1 MLRFP
6 SELIASV
13 RPAYEHRRV
22 VVTGGAGFIGSHLVD
37 ALVSL
42 GAHVRV
48 IDDLSNSSA
57 AYVADMVEL
66 EPDRVA
72 FVHGSILDRSAM
84 AEAFQHEASGR
95 GGKRSGGGAAD
106 RGLVVF
112 HMAAVGSVPL
122 SIEQPGRA
130 WDVNATGTLRVL
142 EALRSAG
149 GGRVVHSSSSSIYGD
164 RGGASGE
171 PCREDMAPSPL
182 SPYAASKLSGEHLL
196 ATWARCYGLQSVALR
211 YFNVFGPRQR
221 ADSAYAAVIP
231 AFAARMLR
239 GQAPVIYGDGEQ
251 TRDFTFVAN
260 VVLANLLAGATSTL
274 PEDALANI
282 ALGQATSLNQLAGR
296 MAEIIGKQTGAEAGS
311 LEPVYKPARQ
321 GEVRHS
327 LASIERAR
335 GLLGYE
341 PFTTLREGL
350 AETIHWH
357 RAQME
362 AGASSGGG

>member
-6 SELIASV
+6 SELIVRV
-13 RPAYEHRRV
+13 RPTYENRRV

-42 GAHVRV
+42 GAHVSV
-48 IDDLSNSSA
+48 LDDLSNSSA
-57 AYVADMVEL
+57 AYVAELLEL
-66 EPDRVA
+66 EPDRVS
-72 FVHGSILDRSAM
+72 FVHGSILDRDAL
-84 AEAFQHEASGR
+84 ADAFATPR
-95 GGKRSGGGAAD
+95 RSNTQADSD
-106 RGLVVF
+106 RGPVVF

-142 EALRSAG
+142 EGLRAAG
-149 GGRVVHSSSSSIYGD
+149 GGRMVHSSSSSIYGD
-164 RGGASGE
+164 RGEDSSQ
-171 PCREDMAPSPL
+171 PCEESMPPCPL
-182 SPYAASKLSGEHLL
+182 SPYAASKLSGEYLL
-196 ATWARCYGLQSVALR
+196 STWARCYGIESIALR

-231 AFAARMLR
+231 AFASRMLR
-239 GQAPVIYGDGEQ
+239 GERPTIFGDGEQ

-260 VVLANLLAGATSTL
+260 VVLANLMAGSASTL
-274 PEDALANI
+274 PDGAIANVG
-282 ALGQATSLNQLAGR
+282 LGSATSLNQLAGM
-296 MAEIIGKQTGAEAGS
+296 MAEAAAKDSPGVIAED
-311 LEPVYKPARQ
+311 LKPRHEPARQ

-335 GLLGYE
+335 TIFGYD
-341 PFTTLREGL
+341 PFATLSEGL
-350 AETIHWH
+350 AETIQWH
-357 RAQME
+357 RAQLE

>member
-6 SELIASV
+6 SELVASV
-13 RPAYEHRRV
+13 RPAYERRRV

-48 IDDLSNSSA
+48 IDDLSNSNAS
-57 AYVADMVEL
+57 YVADLVEL

-72 FVHGSILDRSAM
+72 FVHGSILDPAAM
-84 AEAFQHEASGR
+84 ADAFSMEL
-95 GGKRSGGGAAD
+95 GGKRGSQSD
-106 RGLVVF
+106 RGPVVF
-112 HMAAVGSVPL
+112 NLAAVGSVPL

-142 EALRSAG
+142 EALRAAG
-149 GGRVVHSSSSSIYGD
+149 GGRVVQSSSSSIYGD
-164 RGGASGE
+164 RGASSGE
-171 PCREDMAPSPL
+171 PCQEDMPPCPL
-182 SPYAASKLSGEHLL
+182 SPYAASKLAGEHLL
-196 ATWARCYGLQSVALR
+196 ATWSRCYGLESVALR

-231 AFAARMLR
+231 AFASRMLA
-239 GQAPVIYGDGEQ
+239 GKPPVIYGDGQQ

-260 VVLANLLAGATSTL
+260 VVQANLLAGATSTL
-274 PEDALANI
+274 PDNAVANI
-282 ALGQATSLNQLAGR
+282 GLGHATSLNRLAEQ
-296 MAEIIGKQTGAEAGS
+296 MADIVGQQSDIAASSIKPHYQ
-311 LEPVYKPARQ
+311 PARQ

-350 AETIHWH
+350 AETVHWH
-357 RAQME
+357 RAQLE
-362 AGASSGGG
+362 AGASSGGP

>member
-1 MLRFP
+1 MLKFP

-42 GAHVRV
+42 GAYVRV

-57 AYVADMVEL
+57 DYVADLVEL

-72 FVHGSILDRSAM
+72 FVHGSILDRSAL
-84 AEAFQHEASGR
+84 ADAFTIQHQGR
-95 GGKRSGGGAAD
+95 KQSD
-106 RGLVVF
+106 RGPVVF
-112 HMAAVGSVPL
+112 HLAAVGSVPL

-142 EALRSAG
+142 EALRASG
-149 GGRVVHSSSSSIYGD
+149 GGRIVQSSSSSVYGD
-164 RGGASGE
+164 RGSNSGE
-171 PCREDMAPSPL
+171 PCQEDMNPCPL
-182 SPYAASKLSGEHLL
+182 SPYAASKLASEQLL
-196 ATWARCYGLQSVALR
+196 ATWSRCYGLESIALR

-231 AFAARMLR
+231 AFASRMLT
-239 GQAPVIYGDGEQ
+239 GKPPVIYGDGQQ

-260 VVLANLLAGATSTL
+260 VVLANLLAGATGTL
-274 PEDALANI
+274 PDNAVANVG
-282 ALGQATSLNQLAGR
+282 LGRATSLNRLAEQ
-296 MAEIIGKQTGAEAGS
+296 MAAVVSEQTSTDAAS
-311 LEPVYKPARQ
+311 LEPHYQPARQ

-341 PFTTLREGL
+341 PFTTLPEGL

-357 RAQME
+357 RTQSGAK
-362 AGASSGGG
+362 ASSGGH

>member
-13 RPAYEHRRV
+13 RPAFEHRRV

-42 GAHVRV
+42 GANVRV
-48 IDDLSNSSA
+48 IDDLSNSNA
-57 AYVADMVEL
+57 AYVADLVEL

-72 FVHGSILDRSAM
+72 FVHGSILDSSAM
-84 AEAFQHEASGR
+84 ADAFSVGSAAGR
-95 GGKRSGGGAAD
+95 RSD
-106 RGLVVF
+106 RGPVVF

-142 EALRSAG
+142 EALRAAG

-164 RGGASGE
+164 RGSSSGE
-171 PCREDMAPSPL
+171 PCQEDMPPSPL
-182 SPYAASKLSGEHLL
+182 SPYAASKLAGEHLL
-196 ATWARCYGLQSVALR
+196 STWSRCYGLESIALR

-231 AFAARMLR
+231 AFASRMLA
-239 GQAPVIYGDGEQ
+239 GKPPVIFGDGQQ

-260 VVLANLLAGATSTL
+260 VVLANLLAGVTGTL
-274 PEDALANI
+274 PDCAIVNVG
-282 ALGQATSLNQLAGR
+282 LGRATSLNRLAEQ
-296 MAEIIGKQTGAEAGS
+296 MAEIVSQETGASTAD
-311 LEPVYKPARQ
+311 LEPHHKPARQ

-327 LASIERAR
+327 LASIDRAR

-341 PFTTLREGL
+341 PFTSLREGL
-350 AETIHWH
+350 AETIGWH
-357 RAQME
+357 RAQSE
-362 AGASSGGG
+362 AGASSGGH

>member
-1 MLRFP
+1 VLRFP

-48 IDDLSNSSA
+48 IDDLSNSTAS
-57 AYVADMVEL
+57 YVADLVEL

-72 FVHGSILDRSAM
+72 FVHGSILDRGAM
-84 AEAFQHEASGR
+84 TDAFALEHN
-95 GGKRSGGGAAD
+95 GKRAKQSD
-106 RGLVVF
+106 RGPVVF

-122 SIEQPGRA
+122 SIEQPSRA
-130 WDVNATGTLRVL
+130 WDVNATGTVRVL
-142 EALRSAG
+142 EALRTAG
-149 GGRVVHSSSSSIYGD
+149 GGRVVYSSSSSIYGD
-164 RGGASGE
+164 RGSSSGE
-171 PCREDMAPSPL
+171 PCQEDMPPCPL
-182 SPYAASKLSGEHLL
+182 SPYAASKLAGEHLL
-196 ATWARCYGLQSVALR
+196 ATWARCYGLESVALR

-231 AFAARMLR
+231 AFAARMLS
-239 GQAPVIYGDGEQ
+239 GKPPIIYGDGQQ

-274 PEDALANI
+274 PDDAVANVG
-282 ALGQATSLNQLAGR
+282 LGQATSLNRLAET
-296 MAEIIGKQTGAEAGS
+296 MAEIVSQQAGDEAGT
-311 LEPVYKPARQ
+311 LEPDHKPARK

-341 PFTTLREGL
+341 PFTSLREGL
-350 AETIHWH
+350 AETIHWN
-357 RAQME
+357 RAQIE
-362 AGASSGGG
+362 AGASSGGQ

>member
-48 IDDLSNSSA
+48 IDDLSNSTAS
-57 AYVADMVEL
+57 YVADLVEL

-72 FVHGSILDRSAM
+72 FVHGSILDRTAM
-84 AEAFQHEASGR
+84 TDAFSLQHRA
-95 GGKRSGGGAAD
+95 GKQSD
-106 RGLVVF
+106 RGPVVF
-112 HMAAVGSVPL
+112 HLAAVGSVPL

-142 EALRSAG
+142 EALRAAG

-164 RGGASGE
+164 RGASSGE
-171 PCREDMAPSPL
+171 PCQEDMPPCPL
-182 SPYAASKLSGEHLL
+182 SPYAASKLAGEHLL
-196 ATWARCYGLQSVALR
+196 ATWSRCYGLESIALR

-231 AFAARMLR
+231 AFASRMLA
-239 GQAPVIYGDGEQ
+239 GKPPIIYGDGQQ

-260 VVLANLLAGATSTL
+260 VVLANLLAGATGTL
-274 PEDALANI
+274 PDNAVANVG
-282 ALGQATSLNQLAGR
+282 LGRATSLNRLAEQ
-296 MAEIIGKQTGAEAGS
+296 MAEIAGQES
-311 LEPVYKPARQ
+311 GVEGDLTPHHKPPRQ

-341 PFTTLREGL
+341 PFASLREGL

-357 RAQME
+357 KAQSE
-362 AGASSGGG
+362 AGASSGGH

>member
-42 GAHVRV
+42 GAYVRV

-57 AYVADMVEL
+57 AYVADLVEL

-72 FVHGSILDRSAM
+72 FVHGSILDRGAM
-84 AEAFQHEASGR
+84 ADAFGQEPQA
-95 GGKRSGGGAAD
+95 KGARQSD
-106 RGLVVF
+106 RGPVVF

-122 SIEQPGRA
+122 SIEQPARA

-142 EALRSAG
+142 EALRAAG
-149 GGRVVHSSSSSIYGD
+149 GGRVVYSSSSSIYGD
-164 RGGASGE
+164 RGGSSGE
-171 PCREDMAPSPL
+171 PCQEDMPPCPL
-182 SPYAASKLSGEHLL
+182 SPYAASKLAGEQLL
-196 ATWARCYGLQSVALR
+196 ATWSRCYGLESVALR

-239 GQAPVIYGDGEQ
+239 GNAPVIFGDGEQ

-274 PEDALANI
+274 PDDAIANI
-282 ALGQATSLNQLAGR
+282 ALGHATSLNQLAEQ
-296 MAEIIGKQTGAEAGS
+296 MAAIIAKQAGTETDA
-311 LEPVYKPARQ
+311 LDPVHKPARK

-341 PFTTLREGL
+341 PFTPLREGL

-362 AGASSGGG
+362 AGASSGGQ

>member
-13 RPAYEHRRV
+13 RPAYEQRRV

-42 GAHVRV
+42 GARLRV

-57 AYVADMVEL
+57 TNVADMVEL

-72 FVHGSILDRSAM
+72 FVHGSILDREAL
-84 AEAFQHEASGR
+84 ADAFQFETGSRPGEH
-95 GGKRSGGGAAD
+95 AD
-106 RGLVVF
+106 RPPIVF

-122 SIEQPGRA
+122 SIEQPARA

-142 EALRSAG
+142 EALRAAG

-182 SPYAASKLSGEHLL
+182 SPYAASKLAGEHLL
-196 ATWARCYGLQSVALR
+196 ATWSRCYGLQSVALR

-239 GQAPVIYGDGEQ
+239 GDAPIIYGDGEQ

-260 VVLANLLAGATSTL
+260 VVLANLLAGATGAL
-274 PEDALANI
+274 PSDALANI
-282 ALGQATSLNQLAGR
+282 ALGHATSLNQLAGQ
-296 MAEIIGKQTGAEAGS
+296 MAEIIAGQAGVDAQS
-311 LEPVYKPARQ
+311 LEPQHKPARP

-341 PFTTLREGL
+341 PFTPMHEGL

-357 RAQME
+357 RAQIE

>member
-6 SELIASV
+6 SELVASV

-57 AYVADMVEL
+57 SYVADLVEL
-66 EPDRVA
+66 DPDRVA
-72 FVHGSILDRSAM
+72 FVHGSILDPGAM
-84 AEAFQHEASGR
+84 ADAFSIEHGNR
-95 GGKRSGGGAAD
+95 KGDRSD
-106 RGLVVF
+106 RGPVVF
-112 HMAAVGSVPL
+112 NLAAVGSVPL

-142 EALRSAG
+142 EALRAAG
-149 GGRVVHSSSSSIYGD
+149 GGRVVQSSSSSIYGD
-164 RGGASGE
+164 RGATSGE
-171 PCREDMAPSPL
+171 PCQEDMPPCPL
-182 SPYAASKLSGEHLL
+182 SPYAASKLAAEQLL
-196 ATWARCYGLQSVALR
+196 ATWSRCYGLESIALR

-231 AFAARMLR
+231 AFVSRMLA
-239 GQAPVIYGDGEQ
+239 GKPPVIYGDGQQ

-260 VVLANLLAGATSTL
+260 VVQANLLAGATSTL
-274 PEDALANI
+274 PDNAIANVG
-282 ALGQATSLNQLAGR
+282 LGHATSLNRLAEQ
-296 MAEIIGKQTGAEAGS
+296 MAEIVAQQSGIEAGS
-311 LEPVYKPARQ
+311 IKPDHHAARQ

-350 AETIHWH
+350 AETVHWH
-357 RAQME
+357 RAQIE
-362 AGASSGGG
+362 AGASSGGQ

>member
-6 SELIASV
+6 SELIAGV
-13 RPAYEHRRV
+13 RPAYEQRRV

-42 GAHVRV
+42 GASVRI
-48 IDDLSNSSA
+48 IDDLSNSNA
-57 AYVADMVEL
+57 GYVADMVEL

-72 FVHGSILDRSAM
+72 FVHGSILDRTAM
-84 AEAFQHEASGR
+84 ADAFG
-95 GGKRSGGGAAD
+95 GGKRPTGRSG
-106 RGLVVF
+106 RQPIVF
-112 HMAAVGSVPL
+112 HLAAVGSVPL

-142 EALRSAG
+142 EALREAG
-149 GGRVVHSSSSSIYGD
+149 GGRIVQSSSSSIYGD
-164 RGGASGE
+164 CGSSSGE
-171 PCREDMAPSPL
+171 PCQEDMPPCPL
-182 SPYAASKLSGEHLL
+182 SPYAASKLAGEHLL
-196 ATWARCYGLQSVALR
+196 ATWSRCYGLESIALR

-231 AFAARMLR
+231 AFASRMLA
-239 GQAPVIYGDGEQ
+239 GNPPVIYGDGEQ

-260 VVLANLLAGATSTL
+260 VVLANLLAGATGTL
-274 PEDALANI
+274 PDNAIANVG
-282 ALGQATSLNQLAGR
+282 LGQATSLNQLAEQ
-296 MAEIIGKQTGAEAGS
+296 MAEIVSDDAGASTTDLQPKHE
-311 LEPVYKPARQ
+311 PARQ

-341 PFTTLREGL
+341 PFTSLREGL
-350 AETIHWH
+350 AETIGWH
-357 RAQME
+357 RAQSE
-362 AGASSGGG
+362 AGASSGGH

>member
-1 MLRFP
+1 
-6 SELIASV
+6 
-13 RPAYEHRRV
+13 V

-48 IDDLSNSSA
+48 IDDLSNSTAS
-57 AYVADMVEL
+57 YVADLVEL

-72 FVHGSILDRSAM
+72 FVHGSILDKAAMRDAFAMDHGGRKGSRS
-84 AEAFQHEASGR
+84 
-95 GGKRSGGGAAD
+95 D
-106 RGLVVF
+106 RGPVVF
-112 HMAAVGSVPL
+112 NLAAVGSVPL

-142 EALRSAG
+142 EAIRAAG
-149 GGRVVHSSSSSIYGD
+149 GGRVVQSSSSSIYGD
-164 RGGASGE
+164 SGATSGE
-171 PCREDMAPSPL
+171 PCREDMPPCPL
-182 SPYAASKLSGEHLL
+182 SPYAASKLAGEHLL
-196 ATWARCYGLQSVALR
+196 ATWARCYGLESVSLR

-231 AFAARMLR
+231 AFASRMLA
-239 GQAPVIYGDGEQ
+239 GKSPIIYGDGQQ

-260 VVLANLLAGATSTL
+260 VVQANLLAGATSTL
-274 PEDALANI
+274 PDSAIANI
-282 ALGQATSLNQLAGR
+282 GLGHATSLNRLAEQ
-296 MAEIIGKQTGAEAGS
+296 MADIVAAQSEIDASSIKAQHQ
-311 LEPVYKPARQ
+311 PPRK

-341 PFTTLREGL
+341 PFTSLREGL

-357 RAQME
+357 RAQIE
-362 AGASSGGG
+362 AGASSGGQ